1 METKY
6 IKTKD
11 NKQSNKQK
19 QNIKYNSSKNIQR

>member
-6 IKTKD
+6 IKNKD

-19 QNIKYNSSKNIQR
+19 HTIKYNSSKNIQR